1 MTRTKD
7 IRGNIKDTK
16 EHVKKRDAINL
27 ELNHFD
33 RMISHLG
40 ANSKKCSECKR
51 LYTEV
56 EDYFE
61 VLKEKEYHLNRKDKK
76 TSKVLTDTIIKHL
89 HKEHNLFRQG
99 YYMSIFIPMGT
110 SIGIVV
116 GLIFFEKIIMPSV
129 LGLTLG
135 LLIGVVLDAT
145 VKKYNRTI

>member
-1 MTRTKD
+1 MTRTKT

-16 EHVKKRDAINL
+16 EHVKKRDSINL

-33 RMISHLG
+33 RMISLLG

-51 LYTEV
+51 LYTDV

-76 TSKVLTDTIIKHL
+76 EGKVLTNTIMKHL

-99 YYMSIFIPMGT
+99 HYMSIFIPLGT
-110 SIGIVV
+110 SVGLVV
-116 GLIFFEKIIMPSV
+116 GLLFFGKIVLPTV